1 MNENCINWPQFVM
14 LVLGGLALFLIGMEM
29 MSDGLKKA
37 AGNRMRSIL
46 SRISE
51 SKIKGFL
58 SGGVVTTVIQSSSA
72 TTVMLVGFTQAGLMT
87 FSNTLPIILGSNIG
101 GTVTTQLI
109 AFKILDYS
117 LFMVVFGFLLRF
129 SSKGEEVKYWADAVI
144 GFGLIF
150 YGMQLMGD
158 AVAPVKE
165 LPQIKEMLQSFS
177 SPFKGVFL
185 GLAVTSIIQSSNAV
199 TGILIV
205 LAGHGLMGI
214 EQAVPIVLG
223 SNIGTCAT
231 AMLASIGSGR
241 DAKRVALSHV
251 GFKVAGVCVVFL
263 ILPFFLEFIK
273 KTGALSGAGT
283 ARLIAN
289 SHTLFNLGI
298 GILFF
303 PVTNLFAK
311 LVEKILPDVPD
322 KDEEEILF
330 LTYLDERKIISHDV
344 AVYLARK
351 EIARMAGTIRQM
363 LAIAAKPFGVGTDE
377 IEDRRFPGRSLE
389 EGICLREKEIDFLEK
404 KISDYLFKIAR
415 EGVSKEEQERIYSM
429 VSIVKDLESIG
440 DLIQRNYVN
449 LINKKKSLGV
459 DFSAEGRE
467 ELSIYHEKALKQI
480 SLLKESFDEKSLSKA
495 ARIMR
500 KERKY
505 LDLELQYRARHL
517 DRIVRE
523 RQESIDTHEVHMELM
538 NILNQVIVYTSNIAK
553 TFVLAP

>member
-14 LVLGGLALFLIGMEM
+14 LVSGGLALFLIGMEM

-46 SRISE
+46 SKISE
-51 SKIKGFL
+51 SKLKGFL

-158 AVAPVKE
+158 AVAPIKE
-165 LPQIKEMLQSFS
+165 LPEIREVLQSFS

-214 EQAVPIVLG
+214 EYAVPIVLG

-251 GFKVAGVCVVFL
+251 GFKVAGVFVVFL

-283 ARLIAN
+283 ARQIAN